1 MKSITCKQLPLL
13 SIFVL
18 LMSAFSLSANEH
30 AYRAL
35 SFVDGVK
42 QPAVSLNGAWQF
54 RFKPSGKWETVQ
66 VPGGLG
72 GAIWGYQGTHA
83 HVVI

>member
-1 MKSITCKQLPLL
+1 MSTFI
-13 SIFVL
+13 L

-35 SFVDGVK
+35 SFVDRVK
-42 QPAVSLNGAWQF
+42 QSVVSLNGAWQF
-54 RFKPSGKWETVQ
+54 RFNPSGKWETVQ

-72 GAIWGYQGTHA
+72 GAIWGYKVRTRT
-83 HVVI
+83 